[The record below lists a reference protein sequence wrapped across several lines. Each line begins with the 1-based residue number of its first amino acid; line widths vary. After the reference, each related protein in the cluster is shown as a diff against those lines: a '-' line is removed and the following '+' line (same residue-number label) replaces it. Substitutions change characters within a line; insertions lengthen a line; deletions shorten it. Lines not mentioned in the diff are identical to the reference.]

1 MGRPLEYAALRLD
14 DVPALETDAVE
25 HVLVRRRD
33 RMRAVAQR
41 VCRDPDDA
49 DDAVQDACVAALRAR
64 SGFEARSQAS
74 TWVHRIVV
82 NAALMRLR
90 TRRRRAEE
98 PLEGLAEVD
107 TGIEPSA
114 EERVGGGE
122 LRTRVRD
129 CIEHLPEPHRT
140 VLVLRDLE
148 EHDTAETAARL
159 GVTVN
164 AVKIRLHRARQALR
178 RRMVGARLEEAL
190 A

>member
-1 MGRPLEYAALRLD
+1 MEYAALRLD
-14 DVPALETDAVE
+14 DVPALETDAVAQ
-25 HVLVRRRD
+25 VLTRRRD
-33 RMRAVAQR
+33 RMRAVAHR
-41 VCRDPDDA
+41 VCRDLADA

-98 PLEGLAEVD
+98 PIEALPEHEPD
-107 TGIEPSA
+107 TEPSA
-114 EERVGGGE
+114 EERVGSGE
-122 LRTRVRD
+122 LRTLVRA
-129 CIEHLPEPHRT
+129 CIDALPEPHRT

-164 AVKIRLHRARQALR
+164 AVKIRLHRARHALR
-178 RRMVGARLEEAL
+178 RRLVGARLEEAL

>member
-1 MGRPLEYAALRLD
+1 MQYAALRLD
-14 DVPALETDAVE
+14 DVPALETDAVAQ
-25 HVLVRRRD
+25 VLVRRRD
-33 RMRAVAQR
+33 RMHAVARR
-41 VCRDPDDA
+41 VCRDADDA

-98 PLEGLAEVD
+98 PLEVLLEHD
-107 TGIEPSA
+107 PETEPSA
-114 EERVGGGE
+114 EVRAGSGE
-122 LRTRVRD
+122 LRALVRN
-129 CIEHLPEPHRT
+129 CIDGLPEPHRT

-164 AVKIRLHRARQALR
+164 AVKIRLHRARHALR
-178 RRMVGARLEEAL
+178 SRLVGARLEEAL